1 MNVLLAA
8 GVAGGTAAIM
18 SERTR
23 KVFRRGIV
31 YGLAGAI
38 SAGDVVA
45 SAAKEVAHSA
55 EEVVS
60 SAGDLASDL
69 VGEAQ
74 NARHGTETDGP
85 APAARKRRAPA
96 AKRRSTAARR
106 RTPRTAPAASPTT
119 PAAPP
124 TASPET
130 P

>member
-8 GVAGGTAAIM
+8 GVAGGTAAVM

-23 KVFRRGIV
+23 KVLRRGIV

-38 SAGDVVA
+38 SAGDVVV
-45 SAAKEVAHSA
+45 SAAKGVAHSA
-55 EEVVS
+55 EEVAS

-74 NARHGTETDGP
+74 KARHATASDGP
-85 APAARKRRAPA
+85 APAARKRPAPA
-96 AKRRSTAARR
+96 AKRRSTPARR
-106 RTPRTAPAASPTT
+106 PAPAASPPT

-124 TASPET
+124 TASSET